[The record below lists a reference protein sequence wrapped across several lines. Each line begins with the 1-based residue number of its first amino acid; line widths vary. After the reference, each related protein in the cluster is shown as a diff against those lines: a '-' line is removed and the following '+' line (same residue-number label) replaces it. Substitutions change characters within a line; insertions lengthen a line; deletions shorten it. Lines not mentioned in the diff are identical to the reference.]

1 MLKRFHSSSQVF
13 PLIGPVG
20 GSFVF
25 CLIIVVIL
33 IGLGRAYRSR
43 DFKVMKWG
51 GWGGGGGKPQR
62 DATIFMG
69 EVDPLRH
76 QQKILIWQL

>member
-1 MLKRFHSSSQVF
+1 M
-13 PLIGPVG
+13 
-20 GSFVF
+20 F

-33 IGLGRAYRSR
+33 IGLGRAYRLG
-43 DFKVMKWG
+43 DFEVIKWG
-51 GWGGGGGKPQR
+51 WAKPQR

-76 QQKILIWQL
+76 HKKILIWQL

>member
-43 DFKVMKWG
+43 DFKVMK
-51 GWGGGGGKPQR
+51 GGGAKPQR
-62 DATIFMG
+62 MQPFLWGKLT
-69 EVDPLRH
+69 P
-76 QQKILIWQL
+76 

>member
-51 GWGGGGGKPQR
+51 GAKPQR

-76 QQKILIWQL
+76 HQKILIWQL

>member
-51 GWGGGGGKPQR
+51 GGAKPQR
-62 DATIFMG
+62 DGTIFMG

-76 QQKILIWQL
+76 HQKILIWQL

>member
-51 GWGGGGGKPQR
+51 GPSHKGMQPFLWGKLTP
-62 DATIFMG
+62 
-69 EVDPLRH
+69 
-76 QQKILIWQL
+76 